1 MLRNF
6 DARPDASR
14 LGPVWPLRGF
24 RDTEVLRERQRRDGR
39 QSPVVS
45 ARGAV
50 QLARNPTGDGEMDAD
65 GSVVVNCPGD
75 APRRPKSGRRK
86 VRHIGVTAVP
96 DRDRLT
102 VPLLVARSTS
112 FRSLGAPPGAFSD
125 VLEATTPLRTGQG
138 FTALR
143 IAGHQQVL
151 RVRRHSLLP

>member
-6 DARPDASR
+6 DARPDAIR

-24 RDTEVLRERQRRDGR
+24 RDTEVLRKRQRRDGR

-50 QLARNPTGDGEMDAD
+50 QLARYPTGYGEMDTD
-65 GSVVVNCPGD
+65 GSVVINCPGYT
-75 APRRPKSGRRK
+75 PRRAKSGRRK
-86 VRHIGVTAVP
+86 IRHIGITAVP

-112 FRSLGAPPGAFSD
+112 FRSVGA
-125 VLEATTPLRTGQG
+125 L
-138 FTALR
+138 
-143 IAGHQQVL
+143 
-151 RVRRHSLLP
+151 